1 MEGQNLYVME
11 VEIEPLSTFCDTY
24 YFKINKNSIKNK
36 TKALEKNDYEIFVQD
51 GSSTKRLKND
61 HEINQFIDK
70 DLPKFVACR
79 KSFDKKELTRSFNHD
94 A

>member
-1 MEGQNLYVME
+1 ME

-24 YFKINKNSIKNK
+24 YLKINKNSIKNK
-36 TKALEKNDYEIFVQD
+36 TKALEKNDYEIFVRD